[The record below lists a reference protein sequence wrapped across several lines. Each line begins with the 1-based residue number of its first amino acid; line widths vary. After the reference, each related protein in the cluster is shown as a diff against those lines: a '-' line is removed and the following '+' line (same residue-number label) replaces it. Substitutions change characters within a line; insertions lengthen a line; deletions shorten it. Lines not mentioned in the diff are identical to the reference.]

1 MARSRRPWARWDRV
15 AGIAGWTD
23 GQRDLT
29 HADAEVTG
37 MLTGLRVRAP
47 HDGGTWSEPR
57 AALVQR
63 GDPVRRGPVAPA
75 TVREDGRTVAVA
87 VCDGHLRNAAALWD
101 ALGAG
106 RRPGPH
112 PPSASEVI
120 ARAYLRWGTG
130 LAERLEGLCSF
141 AVWDTRSGDL
151 VLGRD
156 RFGVRPLSWIRT
168 PGGVVFA
175 SDVAVVTAHPMV
187 TPEADADALCA
198 LLTLMREDG
207 RGALSGV
214 NEVPPA
220 TVLRFTPDG
229 AVRARAYWSLE
240 AHEHVLDADATA
252 KEADRLLR
260 ASVAADI
267 EDDDTAVL
275 LSGGLDSSVLAGL
288 VATGTGRRPVTG
300 TVSFARTTS
309 RIPDRPFIED
319 VVRFWDCDH
328 EDVVVDID
336 QVLDPATREEVLAAK
351 DYPTPWGDKNVTP
364 YLLSRSLAAHC
375 AVGLSGEAAD
385 TMFGGLYGDLD
396 GVPELTTFPWL
407 EQARRF
413 GVAHGIGTGLFHP
426 DLLRVLDVD
435 GYLERVFRTALDRVP
450 VLPDDS
456 PGRRTV
462 RQIDHLTVTR
472 LLEQTMLHTERLGAA
487 AGVQMRFP
495 FADHA
500 LYTFMYN
507 VPVAM
512 KFTGGRTKSILR
524 DLARDLVPPSVLER
538 RKSTFPAL
546 YDDRYKA
553 FVTRRLR
560 DLLDDP
566 SAPVHAVTDLDAAA
580 RVADDPRLLDRGGW
594 FGRADV
600 EMLLQ
605 LDAWL
610 RRHQVRLRI

>member
-1 MARSRRPWARWDRV
+1 M

-29 HADAEVTG
+29 GEQAEVRR
-37 MLTGLRVRAP
+37 MATGLRARAP
-47 HDGGTWSEPR
+47 RGGATWTGRR

-63 GDPVRRGPVAPA
+63 GDPAWPQRAAPA
-75 TVREDGRTVAVA
+75 VVRHDGRTAAVAVA
-87 VCDGHLRNAAALWD
+87 DGQLRNGAALWD
-101 ALGAG
+101 ALGG
-106 RRPGPH
+106 DRGTGPH
-112 PPSASEVI
+112 PPPVPEIV
-120 ARAYLRWGTG
+120 ARAYLRWGTSA
-130 LAERLEGLCSF
+130 AERLDGLCSF
-141 AVWDTRSGDL
+141 AVWDARNGDL

-156 RFGVRPLSWIRT
+156 RFGVRPLSWTRT
-168 PGGVVFA
+168 RGGVVFA
-175 SDVAVVTAHPMV
+175 SDVAVLTAHSLV

-207 RGALSGV
+207 RGALTGV
-214 NEVPPA
+214 HEVPPA
-220 TVLRFTPDG
+220 TVLRIHPDG
-229 AVRARAYWSLE
+229 TVRARAYWALE
-240 AHEHVLDADATA
+240 AHEHVLDAEATT

-267 EDDDTAVL
+267 AGQDTAVL
-275 LSGGLDSSVLAGL
+275 LSGGLDSSVLTGL
-288 VATGTGRRPVTG
+288 LADQTGRRPVTA

-328 EDVVVDID
+328 EDVVVGID
-336 QVLDPATREEVLAAK
+336 EVTDPVTLDQVLAAK

-364 YLLSRSLAAHC
+364 YLLNRSLSARAPV
-375 AVGLSGEAAD
+375 ALSGEAAD
-385 TMFGGLYGDLD
+385 TLFGGLYGDLD
-396 GVPELTTFPWL
+396 GVPELTGFPWL

-413 GVAHGIGTGLFHP
+413 GVAHGIGTGLFRP
-426 DLLRVLDVD
+426 DLLRALDID

-450 VLPDDS
+450 VLPGDS

-462 RQIDHLTVTR
+462 RQIDHLTVSR

-487 AGVQMRFP
+487 AGVQLRFP
-495 FADHA
+495 FADHT

-507 VPVAM
+507 VPIAM
-512 KFTGGRTKSILR
+512 KSAGGRTKSMLR

-546 YDDRYKA
+546 YDDRYKTS
-553 FVTRRLR
+553 VTARLR
-560 DLLDDP
+560 HLVDDP
-566 SAPVHAVTDLDAAA
+566 SAPVHAVTDLRAATRIA
-580 RVADDPRLLDRGGW
+580 EDPRLLDRGGW

-610 RRHQVRLRI
+610 RRHRVRLRV

>member
-1 MARSRRPWARWDRV
+1 MV
-15 AGIAGWTD
+15 
-23 GQRDLT
+23 
-29 HADAEVTG
+29 
-37 MLTGLRVRAP
+37 TGLRGRAR
-47 HDGGTWSEPR
+47 DAGAAWTERR

-63 GDPVRRGPVAPA
+63 TDPAWRGPTGPA
-75 TVREDGRTVAVA
+75 TVEQDGRTVVVA
-87 VCDGHLRNAAALWD
+87 VCDGHLRNAAGLWD
-101 ALGAG
+101 ALGGG
-106 RRPGPH
+106 RDHGPRR
-112 PPSASEVI
+112 PSASEVI
-120 ARAYLRWGTG
+120 ARAYLRWGSG
-130 LAERLEGLCSF
+130 LAERLEGLCAF
-141 AVWDTRSGDL
+141 AVWDARSGDL
-151 VLGRD
+151 LLGRD
-156 RFGVRPLSWIRT
+156 RMGVRPLSWTRT
-168 PGGVVFA
+168 GDGVVFA
-175 SDVAVVTAHPMV
+175 SDVATLTAHSRV
-187 TPEADADALCA
+187 APEADADALCA

-207 RGALSGV
+207 RGALRGV
-214 NEVPPA
+214 HEVPPA
-220 TVLRFTPDG
+220 TVLRFAPDG
-229 AVRARAYWSLE
+229 TVRTHVYWKLE

-260 ASVAADI
+260 ASVSADI
-267 EDDDTAVL
+267 AGQDTAVL

-288 VATGTGRRPVTG
+288 VATGTRRRPVTA
-300 TVSFARTTS
+300 TVSFAHTTS

-328 EDVVVDID
+328 EDVVVGTDE
-336 QVLDPATREEVLAAK
+336 VRDPATLAEVLAAK

-364 YLLSRSLAAHC
+364 YLLSRSLSTHAQVA
-375 AVGLSGEAAD
+375 LSGEAAD

-396 GVPELTTFPWL
+396 GIPEPTTFPWL

-413 GVAHGIGTGLFHP
+413 GVTHGIGTGLFDP
-426 DLLRVLDVD
+426 GLLRAIDVD

-456 PGRRTV
+456 PGRRAV

-500 LYTFMYN
+500 LYSFMYN

-512 KFTGGRTKSILR
+512 KFSGGRTKSILR

-538 RKSTFPAL
+538 KKSTFPAL

-553 FVTRRLR
+553 DVTARLR
-560 DLLDDP
+560 ALLDDS
-566 SAPVHAVTDLDAAA
+566 SAPVHAVTDLAAA
-580 RVADDPRLLDRGGW
+580 TRVAEDPRLLDRGGW
-594 FGRADV
+594 LGRADV

-610 RRHQVRLRI
+610 RRHQVRLRL